1 LFVLPASRRP
11 YLRATL
17 FSGLA
22 LIVSASTVFGQDE
35 DVPSELFAGD
45 SVRIDGTLVGR
56 VLSIDGP
63 NLVVVS
69 RGVPTCRAGAMHG
82 DAPICDPAPLI
93 RREMMIQSVGIER
106 RTQKSHINMRTI
118 IGGLIGAAAFG
129 VAGYYIGPTIGFG
142 KVPGC
147 VQVPD
152 SALVCDPGSEIPA
165 DEFTQLQLEAD
176 QRRGAMFF
184 GAIGGSL
191 TAILA
196 RKLSV
201 GWVHVEPRVSLS
213 PTDPWGVSITI
224 PGVR

>member
-1 LFVLPASRRP
+1 LFLIPAVRSC
-11 YLRATL
+11 LRATL
-17 FSGLA
+17 LAGLA
-22 LIVSASTVFGQDE
+22 LLLSASAVLGQDG

-45 SVRIDGTLVGR
+45 SIRIDGSLVGR

-69 RGVPTCRAGAMHG
+69 RGIPTCRAGVMHG

-93 RREMMIQSVGIER
+93 RREMMLESVNIER
-106 RTQKSHINMRTI
+106 RTQKGHINIRTI

-129 VAGYYIGPTIGFG
+129 AAGYYIGPSFGFG
-142 KVPGC
+142 AIDGC
-147 VQVPD
+147 VRSPD
-152 SALVCDPGSEIPA
+152 TSSECDPADAIPA
-165 DEFTQLQLEAD
+165 DEYTQLQLEAD
-176 QRRGAMFF
+176 QRRGVLFF
-184 GAIGGSL
+184 GTIGGSF

-201 GWVHVEPRVSLS
+201 GWVHVEPRV
-213 PTDPWGVSITI
+213 PMTRNDPWGVSITI